1 MLVHD
6 FSQNVSII
14 IIILIIKCP
23 PSPPVVTGKKKK
35 KNLQIFQFSCF
46 GSIFLIFF
54 YRDIFKNA
62 EYVMCF
68 EFDPRISRY
77 QASKSWS
84 GRSHCVFVRVTD
96 VLVNHAISP
105 SAEGVFFLSCVSI
118 YDFIFEMIKVV
129 IALFLCHYYYFY
141 CLGKL
146 KGAKARSSSK
156 LTPKLLE
163 KEESF
168 FQYLP

>member
-6 FSQNVSII
+6 FSQNVSKI

-23 PSPPVVTGKKKK
+23 PSPPVVTGKNKKK
-35 KNLQIFQFSCF
+35 PTHFSIFLFW
-46 GSIFLIFF
+46 SIFLIFF

-96 VLVNHAISP
+96 VLVNHAISS

-118 YDFIFEMIKVV
+118 YDFIIEMIKVV
-129 IALFLCHYYYFY
+129 IALFLCHFYYFY

-156 LTPKLLE
+156 LTPKLLG

>member
-6 FSQNVSII
+6 FSQNVSKI

-23 PSPPVVTGKKKK
+23 PSSPVVTGKNKKK
-35 KNLQIFQFSCF
+35 PTNFLIFLFW
-46 GSIFLIFF
+46 SIFLIFF

-62 EYVMCF
+62 EYMYVMCF

-96 VLVNHAISP
+96 VLV
-105 SAEGVFFLSCVSI
+105 VFFLSCVSI